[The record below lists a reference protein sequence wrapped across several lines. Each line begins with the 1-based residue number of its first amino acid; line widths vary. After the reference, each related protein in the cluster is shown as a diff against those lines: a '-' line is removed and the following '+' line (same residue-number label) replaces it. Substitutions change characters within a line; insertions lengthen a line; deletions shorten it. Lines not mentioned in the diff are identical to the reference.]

1 MRLVRARARVSA
13 FRLSAAALSAGLVL
27 SACHVPG
34 TSAAGGS
41 SGGGQTVTVA
51 VVPGLDPSIGNAPL
65 YVADAPGG
73 FFSQH
78 DLHVNIKSYTSLQAV
93 KEAMQNGGA
102 QIAVGDYTDFL
113 YEQASK
119 GLPLKLIADG
129 YDAAASTTEIL
140 TLPGSNIT
148 KPQQLVNKKV
158 ATPLPQLAPTNA
170 SVTSPSNPQSK
181 KISNPYDIETL
192 MAESVLQSDGV
203 SFTSVRW
210 QPTPAGQMINEL
222 KTGKVSAILVSEP
235 YVFQAESTLGAQVVV
250 DAGSG
255 VASGLPQSG
264 YFASSSYASTNPAA
278 VSAFRAALLQAQADA
293 ATRGPVQGVLTTA
306 AQMTPAQVQ
315 ADDAAL
321 VTLGTYPTALSV
333 GQVQRVSQ
341 LMFEAGMTTSP
352 VSINAMVDR

>member
-13 FRLSAAALSAGLVL
+13 FRLGAAALSAGLVL

-51 VVPGLDPSIGNAPL
+51 VVPSLAPSIGNAPL
-65 YVADAPGG
+65 YVAASPGG

-78 DLHVNIKSYTSLQAV
+78 DLHVNIKQYANLQQV
-93 KEAMQNGGA
+93 KAALQNGSA

-113 YEQASK
+113 YEQQLFAQK
-119 GLPLKLIADG
+119 AAGGLSLKLIADG
-129 YDAAASTTEIL
+129 YDAAPSTTEVL
-140 TLPGSNIT
+140 TLPGSKIT
-148 KPQQLVNKKV
+148 SPQDLVNKKV
-158 ATPLPQLAPTNA
+158 ATPLPQLVPTDA
-170 SVTSPSNPQSK
+170 SQGSSRIN
-181 KISNPYDIETL
+181 NPYDIETL

-210 QPTPAGQMINEL
+210 QPTAAKDLIPEL
-222 KTGKVSAILVSEP
+222 QSGKVSAILATEP
-235 YVFQAESTLGAQVVV
+235 FVFQAESLLGAQVVV

-264 YFASSSYASTNPAA
+264 YFALSSYAHAFPAA
-278 VSAFRAALLQAQADA
+278 VSAFKAALLQAQADA
-293 ATRGPVQGVLTTA
+293 TTRGPVQAVLKQSAQITTA
-306 AQMTPAQVQ
+306 DT
-315 ADDAAL
+315 AL
-321 VTLGTYPTALSV
+321 VTLGSYPTSLSV

-352 VSINAMVDR
+352 VSITSMLNG

>member
-13 FRLSAAALSAGLVL
+13 FRLGAAALSAGLAL

-34 TSAAGGS
+34 TSAGSGS
-41 SGGGQTVTVA
+41 SGGGQTITVA

-65 YVADAPGG
+65 YLANSPGG

-78 DLHVNIKSYTSLQAV
+78 DLHVNIKSYSSLQAV
-93 KEAMQNGGA
+93 KTALQNGGA
-102 QIAVGDYTDFL
+102 QIAAGDYTDFL

-129 YDAAASTTEIL
+129 YDAAPSTTEIL
-140 TLPGSNIT
+140 TLPGSKIT
-148 KPQQLVNKKV
+148 KPLDLVNKKV
-158 ATPLPQLAPTNA
+158 ATPLPQLAPTDA
-170 SVTSPSNPQSK
+170 SRGDNR
-181 KISNPYDIETL
+181 KINNPYGIETL

-210 QPTPAGQMINEL
+210 QPTRASEMISDL

-235 YVFQAESTLGAQVVV
+235 YVFQAESQLGAQVVV

-264 YFASSSYASTNPAA
+264 YFASSSFASTNPAA
-278 VSAFRAALLQAQADA
+278 VSAFRTALLQAQADA

-306 AQMTPAQVQ
+306 AHMTTAQIH
-315 ADDAAL
+315 ANDAAL

-352 VSINAMVDR
+352 VSIGAMVDG

>member
-13 FRLSAAALSAGLVL
+13 FRLGAAVLSAGLVL

-51 VVPGLDPSIGNAPL
+51 VVPSLAPSIGNAPL
-65 YVADAPGG
+65 YVAASPGG

-78 DLHVNIKSYTSLQAV
+78 DLHVNIKTYANLQQV
-93 KEAMQNGGA
+93 KAALQNGSA

-113 YEQASK
+113 YEQQLFAQK
-119 GLPLKLIADG
+119 AANGLSLKLIADG
-129 YDAAASTTEIL
+129 YDAAPSTTEVL
-140 TLPGSNIT
+140 TLPGSKIT
-148 KPQQLVNKKV
+148 SPQDLVNKKV
-158 ATPLPQLAPTNA
+158 ATPLPQLVPTDA
-170 SVTSPSNPQSK
+170 SLGKSSSRIN
-181 KISNPYDIETL
+181 NPYDIETL

-210 QPTPAGQMINEL
+210 RPTAAQDMIGEL
-222 KTGKVSAILVSEP
+222 RTGKVSAILATEP
-235 YVFQAESTLGAQVVV
+235 YVFEAESKLGAQVVV

-264 YFASSSYASTNPAA
+264 YFALSSYAHAFPAA

-293 ATRGPVQGVLTTA
+293 TTRGPVQSMLH
-306 AQMTPAQVQ
+306 QS
-315 ADDAAL
+315 ADISVADAAL
-321 VTLGTYPTALSV
+321 VTLGSYPTSLSV

-352 VSINAMVDR
+352 VGITSMLNG